1 MKKYVGTYQL
11 DARPDRID
19 LRDRSYHPPL
29 ISLSPEFPPADY
41 VTNYFSMYK
50 SFVLNQGKEGACTGF
65 GLACTI
71 NYLLWRRAVLGQHD
85 GKQLKESNLPAQ
97 VSQRMLYHLARFYDE
112 WPGEDYEG
120 SSCRGAV
127 KAWHKHGVCSLE
139 LWPYFDKKGR
149 ARFVKPG
156 EGWQED
162 AAERP
167 LGVYYRIDKNA
178 ITDMQVAIQEVGA
191 IYVSAQVH
199 KGWNLKK
206 SKAKTVSHKTLPRIG
221 WQVDTVQQGGHAFAL
236 VGFNRRGFIVQ
247 NSWGGDWGLKG
258 FAILAYDDWGANG
271 KDAWVCVMGAP
282 TETRTRSHF
291 LLSSLD
297 REQLLFDADP
307 TTFEL
312 FRRQVREHQYQNS
325 AVRPWDE
332 EKAYQHSLVMTNDG
346 KVINRLVVN
355 EGPVDTVDDI
365 VVERPSLWLS
375 RQTAA
380 KKHIV
385 IFAHGGLN
393 SEGDSIRRIQTMAP
407 YFKENGI
414 YPLFL
419 TWKTGLLESIVA
431 IMDDSVGRLFP
442 RFEGFEDVLKQAKE
456 KASDVLDRTLEV
468 ASENLGVKAIW
479 SQMKQN
485 AAASAQKGD
494 DDRGSFLTV
503 KALARLKKK
512 HPSLKIHL
520 VGHSAGAILLGHLL
534 QDCPR
539 NNLQIASCTLYA
551 AACSVD
557 FANKH
562 YAWAVDKN
570 VMKKKDLHM
579 HLLSDQREKDD
590 TVGPYQK
597 SLLYLVSRALENWHK
612 TPLLGMAHA
621 FDKSLNDHKNWNK
634 STLVHLKR
642 WQSFW
647 GNQGLDILDE
657 EQVITAAEWRNGEL
671 VREIEKIDS
680 AHGSFDNDIMVV
692 DRTIQRITGKS
703 LQHNVENLRYKK

>member
-1 MKKYVGTYQL
+1 MTKYIGNYQL

-19 LRDRSYHPPL
+19 LRDRTYQPPL
-29 ISLSPEFPPADY
+29 RSLVPQFPPADY
-41 VTNYFSMYK
+41 VTKYFPMYK
-50 SFVLNQGKEGACTGF
+50 SLVLNQGQEGACTGF

-71 NYLLWRRAVLGQHD
+71 NYLLWSRAVLGHH
-85 GKQLKESNLPAQ
+85 GSKQFKKSDLPSQ

-127 KAWHKHGVCSLE
+127 KAWYKHGVCSLK
-139 LWPYFDKKGR
+139 LWPYRDENGKAK
-149 ARFVKPG
+149 FVKPTD
-156 EGWQED
+156 GWEKD

-167 LGVYYRIDKNA
+167 LGVYYRIEKNS
-178 ITDMQVAIQEVGA
+178 ITDMRAAIQEVGA

-199 KGWNLKK
+199 KGWDLKK
-206 SKAKTVSHKTLPRIG
+206 SKAKKVSQKTLPRIA
-221 WQVDTVQQGGHAFAL
+221 WKADTEQQGGHAFAL

-247 NSWGGDWGLKG
+247 NSWGPGWGLKG
-258 FAILAYDDWGANG
+258 FAVLAYDDWGANG

-282 TETRTRSHF
+282 TETSSKKHF
-291 LLSSLD
+291 MLSSIE
-297 REQLLFDADP
+297 REQSLFDADP
-307 TTFEL
+307 ITFEL
-312 FRRQVREHQYQNS
+312 FHRKVKEHQYQNP
-325 AVRPWDE
+325 VVKQWDE
-332 EKAYQHSLVMTNDG
+332 GKAYQHSLVMGNDG
-346 KVINRLVVN
+346 KVINRLVAY
-355 EGPVDTVDDI
+355 EGPKDTVEEI
-365 VVERPSLWLS
+365 VVQKPSVWLS
-375 RQTAA
+375 RQEDT
-380 KKHIV
+380 KKQIV

-393 SEGDSIRRIQTMAP
+393 SEGDSIRRIQTLAP

-431 IMDDSVGRLFP
+431 IMDDSVGRFVP
-442 RFEGFEDVLKQAKE
+442 RSEGLDDVFKKAKE
-456 KASDVLDRTLEV
+456 MAAEVFDRTLEV

-485 AAASAQKGD
+485 AAASALKGN

-503 KALARLKKK
+503 KALARLKEE
-512 HPSLKIHL
+512 HPTLKIHL
-520 VGHSAGAILLGHLL
+520 VGHSAGSILLGHLL

-539 NNLQIASCTLYA
+539 NSLQIASCTLYA

-562 YAWAVDKN
+562 YAWAVDRN

-612 TPLLGMAHA
+612 TPLLGMANV
-621 FDKSLNDHKNWNK
+621 FDKSLNDNKNWSK
-634 STLVHLKR
+634 STHSHLRR

-647 GNQGLDILDE
+647 GNQGLEILDD
-657 EQVITAAEWRNGEL
+657 EQVVTAAEWMDGEM
-671 VREIEKIDS
+671 VREIAKIDS
-680 AHGSFDNDIMVV
+680 AHGSFDNDITVV
-692 DRTIQRITGKS
+692 DRTIQRIIGRS
-703 LQHNVENLRYKK
+703 LEHSVENLRY

>member
-1 MKKYVGTYQL
+1 MAKYIGKYQL

-19 LRDRSYHPPL
+19 LRDRSYKPPL
-29 ISLSPEFPPADY
+29 RSLVPKFPPTDY
-41 VTNYFSMYK
+41 LTKYFPMYK
-50 SFVLNQGKEGACTGF
+50 SLVLDQGKEGACTGF

-71 NYLLWRRAVLGQHD
+71 NYLIWWRTVLGQHD
-85 GKQLKESNLPAQ
+85 GKQLKQSDLPHQ

-127 KAWHKHGVCSLE
+127 KAWYKHGVCSLE
-139 LWPYFDKKGR
+139 LWPYRDKKGR
-149 ARFVKPG
+149 ARFVKPKK
-156 EGWQED
+156 GWQED

-167 LGVYYRIDKNA
+167 LGVYYRIDKNS
-178 ITDMQVAIQEVGA
+178 ITDMRAAIQEVGA

-199 KGWNLKK
+199 KGWDLKK
-206 SKAKTVSHKTLPRIG
+206 NKSKKVSHETMPRIQ
-221 WQVDTVQQGGHAFAL
+221 WQKDIEQQGGHAFAL

-247 NSWGGDWGLKG
+247 NSWGPGWGLKG
-258 FAILAYDDWGANG
+258 FAILAFDDWNSNG

-282 TETRTRSHF
+282 TESRTKTHF
-291 LLSSLD
+291 VLSSID
-297 REQLLFDADP
+297 REQSLFDADP

-312 FRRQVREHQYQNS
+312 FRRQTREHQYQNP
-325 AVRPWDE
+325 AVQPWDE
-332 EKAYQHSLVMTNDG
+332 EKAYQHSLVMGNDG

-355 EGPVDTVDDI
+355 EGPTDTVDDI
-365 VVERPSLWLS
+365 VVQRPSSWLS
-375 RQTAA
+375 QQAGA
-380 KKHIV
+380 KKQIV

-393 SEGDSIRRIQTMAP
+393 SEGDSIRRIQTLAP
-407 YFKENGI
+407 YFKENGV

-431 IMDDSVGRLFP
+431 IMEDSVGRLFP
-442 RFEGFEDVLKQAKE
+442 RYEGFEDVLKKAKE
-456 KASDVLDRTLEV
+456 KAADIFDRTLEV

-485 AAASAQKGD
+485 AAASAQKGNN
-494 DDRGSFLTV
+494 DRGSFLTV
-503 KALARLKKK
+503 KALVRLKEK

-520 VGHSAGAILLGHLL
+520 VGHSAGSILLGHLL

-557 FANKH
+557 FANRH
-562 YAWAVDKN
+562 YAWAVNKEILN
-570 VMKKKDLHM
+570 KEDLHM

-597 SLLYLVSRALENWHK
+597 SLLYLVSRALENRHK
-612 TPLLGMAHA
+612 TPLLGMANV
-621 FDKSLNDHKNWNK
+621 FDKSLNDNKNWNK
-634 STLVHLKR
+634 NTLAHLRR

-647 GNQGLDILDE
+647 GNQGLEILDE
-657 EQVITAAEWRNGEL
+657 EQVVTAAEWMNSEL
-671 VREIEKIDS
+671 VREIAKIDS
-680 AHGSFDNDIMVV
+680 AHGSFDNDIMVI
-692 DRTIQRITGKS
+692 DQTIQRITGNP
-703 LQHNVENLRYKK
+703 LEHNVENLRY